1 MQKVCHVTS
10 VHDAL
15 DDRIYYKEC
24 LTLSEAGYEVFMVAP
39 GESFEKDGIQI
50 VGCGEQPES
59 RYKRISQFCKTVFQ
73 KAVNIDA
80 DVYHFHD
87 PEMLKYAVKLSK
99 TGKVV
104 IFDSHEDVPA
114 QILDKPWLPKFSRK
128 FVSKS
133 YSRLETK
140 YVRQLAGVITATE
153 YIQDKFKNRAKTTEA
168 IKNYPKLD
176 EIKKGELE
184 FSKRNKTACYAG
196 GISRIRGENIMVEAL
211 EPMDGYTLKLAG
223 NCEDE
228 TLKNSNPNTL
238 EYTGMLSREGVN
250 DLYAS
255 SRVGICILL
264 PTANYINSLP
274 IKIFEYMAAGLPII
288 ASDFPIW
295 REIIRE
301 ADSGILVNPEDISAI
316 RKAIK
321 HYIDNPAEAQETG
334 DRGSRI
340 AREKYN
346 WSVEGQK
353 LIEFYKS
360 CLHGV
365 Q

>member
-10 VHDAL
+10 VHEAL

-24 LTLSEAGYEVFMVAP
+24 LSLSGEGYKVFLVAP

-50 VGCGEQPES
+50 IGCGEQPES

-73 KAVNIDA
+73 KAVDVDA
-80 DVYHFHD
+80 DIYHFHD

-99 TGKVV
+99 LNKIV

-128 FVSKS
+128 FISKL

-140 YVRQLAGVITATE
+140 YVKQLSGVITATE
-153 YIQDKFKNRAKTTEA
+153 YIQDKFKNRAKFTET

-184 FSKRNKTACYAG
+184 FYERDRTVCYAG
-196 GISRIRGENIMVEAL
+196 GISYIRGENIMVEAL
-211 EPMDGYTLKLAG
+211 ETMDGYTLKLAG
-223 NCEDE
+223 NCEDK
-228 TLKNSNPNTL
+228 TLKDSNPKNV
-238 EYTGMLSREGVN
+238 EYLGMLSREGVN
-250 DLYAS
+250 NLYAS
-255 SRVGICILL
+255 SRVGICVLL

-295 REIIRE
+295 REIITE
-301 ADSGILVNPEDISAI
+301 SNSGILVNPEDMSSI
-316 RKAIK
+316 REAIK
-321 HYIDNPAEAQETG
+321 YYIDNPREAQTTG
-334 DRGSRI
+334 IRGYK
-340 AREKYN
+340 AAAEKYN
-346 WSVEGQK
+346 WRVEGEK
-353 LIEFYKS
+353 LIRFYKG
-360 CLHGV
+360 LAR
-365 Q
+365 